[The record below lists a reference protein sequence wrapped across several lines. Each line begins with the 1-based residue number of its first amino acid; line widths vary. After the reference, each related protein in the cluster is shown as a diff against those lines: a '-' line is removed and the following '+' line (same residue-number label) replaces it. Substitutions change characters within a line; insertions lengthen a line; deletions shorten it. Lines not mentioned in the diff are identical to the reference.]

1 MADEAHTLRSCHTQ
15 TTQEVYALRPAA
27 IFAGSIAA
35 MSRPEAKP
43 RLCEQRVDDPQNMV
57 VCQFCGVSVAE
68 TALQQHNFWNI
79 ACLQQQQQKAGK
91 SERKAKKTAQKLY
104 ELRLYKVEQVQAELR
119 TRIAARPG
127 AKAMAKPTR
136 TQKRSRRTSA

>member
-1 MADEAHTLRSCHTQ
+1 
-15 TTQEVYALRPAA
+15 
-27 IFAGSIAA
+27 
-35 MSRPEAKP
+35 
-43 RLCEQRVDDPQNMV
+43 MV

-68 TALQQHNFWNI
+68 TALQQRNFWNI